1 MKYVFT
7 ILVSATILFSGCKT
21 EEDFSGPS
29 LNDLYGQ
36 FSIIEG
42 LSISDENVDFAAGES
57 TFFSA
62 TFSKNVEWKLKIT
75 GLESGATNE
84 ITGFSYL
91 LDNSNSTWTGNASVL
106 PLFKAEE
113 CAVELSFVNEVD
125 TLRDTLS
132 VVSPKIYEG
141 FILSDFENGVNSG
154 WNSFVQTGANMSFA
168 IEESPTS
175 AEGLHYFNIGGTVNW
190 DWLIGLINMP
200 GSAYGAT
207 HYALSENPANEF
219 FNVMLYKPEELSNGL
234 MLFQFREDDNLDGVY
249 TNNAEDMF
257 SVEIAMSENGWN
269 LYSRKY
275 SDLATLINGQP
286 ANPLGNGV
294 HEPHKLIEVSVLFLA
309 NPTSGYANAYIDYIT
324 FTQGAPLEP

>member
-1 MKYVFT
+1 MKYAIILLASFT
-7 ILVSATILFSGCKT
+7 LLFTGCQT

-36 FSIIEG
+36 FSIVES
-42 LSISDENVDFAAGES
+42 LAISDESVDFAAGES
-57 TFFSA
+57 TFFTA

-75 GLESGATNE
+75 GIESGATKE
-84 ITGFSYL
+84 ISGFSYL
-91 LDNSNSTWTGNASVL
+91 LDNTNATWTGNASIL

-113 CAVELSFVNEVD
+113 CAVELTFANEAD
-125 TLRDTLS
+125 TLRDTLE
-132 VVSPKIYEG
+132 VVAPKIYEG
-141 FILSDFENGVNSG
+141 FILSDFENGLNPG
-154 WNSFVQTGANMSFA
+154 WNSFVQTGANMSFV

-219 FNVMLYKPEELSNGL
+219 FNVMLYKPEELNNGL

-249 TNNAEDMF
+249 TDNTEDMF
-257 SVEIAMSENGWN
+257 SMEIAMTEDGWN
-269 LYSRKY
+269 LYSSKY
-275 SDLATLINGQP
+275 SDLPTLINGQP
-286 ANPLGNGV
+286 ANPLGNGIY
-294 HEPHKLIEVSVLFLA
+294 EPHKLLQVSVLFLA
-309 NPTSGYANAYIDYIT
+309 NPTSGYANAYLDYIT

>member
-141 FILSDFENGVNSG
+141 FI
-154 WNSFVQTGANMSFA
+154 
-168 IEESPTS
+168 
-175 AEGLHYFNIGGTVNW
+175 
-190 DWLIGLINMP
+190 
-200 GSAYGAT
+200 
-207 HYALSENPANEF
+207 
-219 FNVMLYKPEELSNGL
+219 
-234 MLFQFREDDNLDGVY
+234 
-249 TNNAEDMF
+249 
-257 SVEIAMSENGWN
+257 
-269 LYSRKY
+269 
-275 SDLATLINGQP
+275 
-286 ANPLGNGV
+286 
-294 HEPHKLIEVSVLFLA
+294 
-309 NPTSGYANAYIDYIT
+309 
-324 FTQGAPLEP
+324 